1 MRSHSYSYPYSYLSS
16 HSSPRGRALAAGRHI
31 YTFVFPWID
40 FTIVFAILRDTVME
54 TSAKPV
60 ASAEPSAARARVFT
74 RFRLVALVVVA
85 ALAAIGGVFIWR
97 MRDVNELPDIGD
109 PFDVE
114 EVRRVVVM
122 SDDEN
127 AFVKYNDARRQLT
140 RYPRALVGLDWAK
153 LTWSNAGKEVQD
165 YVVANRPAACDLAGG
180 NGAAGRDVS
189 PARALGGRHIV
200 AGVGGHQDAGQAGR
214 AGRLAP

>member
-1 MRSHSYSYPYSYLSS
+1 
-16 HSSPRGRALAAGRHI
+16 
-31 YTFVFPWID
+31 
-40 FTIVFAILRDTVME
+40 ME

-60 ASAEPSAARARVFT
+60 ASAEPSAAAARVFT

-97 MRDVNELPDIGD
+97 MRSVNELPDVGD

-114 EVRRVVVM
+114 EVRRLVVM

-140 RYPRALVGLDWAK
+140 RYPRALAGLDWAK
-153 LTWSNAGKEVQD
+153 LTWSKAGKEVQD
-165 YVVANRPAACDLAGG
+165 YVEANRPALATWREGTERPD
-180 NGAAGRDVS
+180 AMYHQPGR
-189 PARALGGRHIV
+189 LGGRHVV
-200 AGVGGHQDAGQAGR
+200 AGVQDHQNAGQAGR
-214 AGRLAP
+214 AGRLAS

>member
-1 MRSHSYSYPYSYLSS
+1 
-16 HSSPRGRALAAGRHI
+16 
-31 YTFVFPWID
+31 
-40 FTIVFAILRDTVME
+40 
-54 TSAKPV
+54 
-60 ASAEPSAARARVFT
+60 
-74 RFRLVALVVVA
+74 
-85 ALAAIGGVFIWR
+85 

-165 YVVANRPAACDLAGG
+165 YVVANRPALATWREGTERPDAMYHQPG
-180 NGAAGRDVS
+180 HLAADTLLPVS
-189 PARALGGRHIV
+189 EGIRTL
-200 AGVGGHQDAGQAGR
+200 
-214 AGRLAP
+214 GRLAGLEGSRHEEQGEMNEAWGWYKAMLREPPRRAARVFDRAAHRGCRFP